1 MNAALVIMAAGLGS
15 RYGGN
20 KQVDGVG
27 PNGEVLME
35 YSIHDAIR
43 AGFTKVVF
51 IVKPE
56 ILGLV
61 RTLCGDSLRGKTT
74 RGGKP
79 LEVCYAFQ
87 DFESLPAF
95 YTLPAGR
102 TKPFGTTHAVLCA
115 RDYVNEPFCVINADD
130 YYGVDAYRA
139 MYDELC
145 RLPQSGRATM
155 VGYLLKNTV
164 SLNGTVSRGICRVEN
179 GELTGV
185 KEALKIQLYPDGHIA
200 DIADGTP
207 RPLDPDT
214 PVSMNFWG
222 FTPAIFD
229 ELETYF
235 EAFPLGRCKD
245 QHQGGVPAAEHGRR
259 PARAR
264 PSACVGAA
272 LGGSLV
278 RHDVPRGSRDRRRRA
293 PPPARNRRLPRQAV
307 TPHVS
312 QSSRRARRE

>member
-1 MNAALVIMAAGLGS
+1 MAAGLGS

-164 SLNGTVSRGICRVEN
+164 SLNGTVSRGICRR
-179 GELTGV
+179 G
-185 KEALKIQLYPDGHIA
+185 KRR
-200 DIADGTP
+200 ADGREGSAEDPALP
-207 RPLDPDT
+207 RRT
-214 PVSMNFWG
+214 HRRHR
-222 FTPAIFD
+222 
-229 ELETYF
+229 
-235 EAFPLGRCKD
+235 GR
-245 QHQGGVPAAEHGRR
+245 H
-259 PARAR
+259 
-264 PSACVGAA
+264 
-272 LGGSLV
+272 
-278 RHDVPRGSRDRRRRA
+278 
-293 PPPARNRRLPRQAV
+293 PPPARPGHARLHELLGLHPRDF
-307 TPHVS
+307 
-312 QSSRRARRE
+312 RRA

>member
-222 FTPAIFD
+222 FTPWIFEEMD
-229 ELETYF
+229 RYFREFLQGLSPEEEKAECLLPVLVDRLITAGQMTVSVLHTDAVWFGVTYQ
-235 EAFPLGRCKD
+235 EDRPVVEQALKSLHD
-245 QHQGGVPAAEHGRR
+245 QGVYP
-259 PARAR
+259 
-264 PSACVGAA
+264 PS
-272 LGGSLV
+272 LK
-278 RHDVPRGSRDRRRRA
+278 
-293 PPPARNRRLPRQAV
+293 
-307 TPHVS
+307 
-312 QSSRRARRE
+312 E